1 VDDARQLMKSID
13 PSLGVPLPDKDYGGS
28 CRIYDWEHPEDP
40 FHFFK
45 VREKQIEILL
55 VNFSLFV
62 IIRIKW
68 MFLLCHIFLVGG

>member
-1 VDDARQLMKSID
+1 MDDARQLLKTID

-45 VREKQIEILL
+45 VRETK
-55 VNFSLFV
+55 
-62 IIRIKW
+62 
-68 MFLLCHIFLVGG
+68 H

>member
-1 VDDARQLMKSID
+1 MKTID

-45 VREKQIEILL
+45 VKEKFLNIIKI
-55 VNFSLFV
+55 FYSLY
-62 IIRIKW
+62 
-68 MFLLCHIFLVGG
+68 